1 MSAIAESDQEGV
13 SKQDA
18 NPAEPDVMPAVPVRP
33 LDDDEDPPE
42 DCPTCKSG
50 APAWMAT
57 FADMATL
64 LMAFFVLLL
73 SFSDTEIPRFNQ
85 LNGAIKAAFGVRKII
100 PTIAIPAARSIIIEE
115 FTPAV
120 AQRSVASEQTQF
132 GANINADNIVVKTSE
147 ASADFEIQ
155 EELRKVESAL
165 ADAVRAGEVRVS
177 VQEDQIVVEVS
188 TQMSASPGAAANSG
202 QVSQRLIELAAA
214 VLSVQ
219 TEVTREVQ
227 VMAMSGPLTTPTD
240 MESPAQNRGSMA
252 QDNQR
257 AEDRLLQVRA
267 ELNTEIQQGL
277 VEVER
282 QGNSIVIRLANQ
294 GSFVSGSADLTP
306 AFLPVLARV
315 GQSVQDSNG
324 LIKVEGHTDNI
335 PIAFSERFASN
346 WDLSAL
352 RSASV
357 AEYFATELGID
368 SERMRVNGFADT
380 VPIDSNATS
389 EGRARNRRIE
399 IIIDG

>member
-1 MSAIAESDQEGV
+1 MSALTENEQDVV
-13 SKQDA
+13 SKQQDA
-18 NPAEPDVMPAVPVRP
+18 NPVAPVVRAQSLENEEEPS
-33 LDDDEDPPE
+33 E
-42 DCPTCKSG
+42 DCPPCAKG

-73 SFSDTEIPRFNQ
+73 SFSDTEIPKFDQ
-85 LNGAIKAAFGVRKII
+85 LNGSIKVAFGIRKIV
-100 PTIAIPAARSIIIEE
+100 PTITIPAARSIIVEE
-115 FTPAV
+115 FTPAI
-120 AQRSVASEQTQF
+120 AQRSVASQQTQF
-132 GANINADNIVVKTSE
+132 GENINADNIVVKNNE
-147 ASADFEIQ
+147 KSADFDIQ
-155 EELRKVESAL
+155 DELRKVESAL
-165 ADAVRAGEVRVS
+165 ADAVSAGEVRVS
-177 VQEDQIVVEVS
+177 VRDEQIVVEVS
-188 TQMSASPGAAANSG
+188 TQMSASTGAAANAG
-202 QVSQRLIELAAA
+202 QVSQRLIDLSVA

-219 TEVTREVQ
+219 TEVTSEIQ
-227 VMAMSGPLTTPTD
+227 VMTMAEPLTAPTD
-240 MESPAQNRGSMA
+240 MGSPAQNRGTMA

-257 AEDRLLQVRA
+257 VEDRLAQLRA

-282 QGNSIVIRLANQ
+282 QGNAIVIRLANQ
-294 GSFVSGSADLTP
+294 GSFISGSADLTLS
-306 AFLPVLARV
+306 FLPVLTRV

-357 AEYFATELGID
+357 AEYFATQLGID
-368 SERMRVNGFADT
+368 AERMRVNGFADT
-380 VPIDSNATS
+380 VPIDSNATA